1 MLSFTMQLP
10 LSSTASQA
18 MMQPCGGIT
27 ITSPGTRLLAEMSS
41 QPETCNIYIKRG
53 LKNLKEKTTLESKI

>member
-18 MMQPCGGIT
+18 MMQPCAGIT
-27 ITSPGTRLLAEMSS
+27 ITSPGTRLPAEMSS
-41 QPETCNIYIKRG
+41 QPETYNIFI
-53 LKNLKEKTTLESKI
+53 EVSKKKITWKVSDNKKA